1 MNQPIEQRFTKIE
14 QRLDRL
20 ERDRENIVESEKVL
34 LKLARLHRI
43 SLQELKVQ
51 LELDIGDL
59 RERFDTFERK
69 VGAIEQT
76 MAELRDEVS
85 TVKGEISTV
94 KATQGE
100 HSELLKQILARL
112 EPR

>member
-1 MNQPIEQRFTKIE
+1 MNQPIEQRFNKIE
-14 QRLDRL
+14 QRLDSL
-20 ERDRENIVESEKVL
+20 EKDRNGLVENEKIL
-34 LKLARLHRI
+34 LRLARLHRL

-69 VGAIEQT
+69 VGVIEQT

-85 TVKGEISTV
+85 TAKGEISTV

-100 HSELLKQILARL
+100 HGELLKQILARL
-112 EPR
+112 EPK